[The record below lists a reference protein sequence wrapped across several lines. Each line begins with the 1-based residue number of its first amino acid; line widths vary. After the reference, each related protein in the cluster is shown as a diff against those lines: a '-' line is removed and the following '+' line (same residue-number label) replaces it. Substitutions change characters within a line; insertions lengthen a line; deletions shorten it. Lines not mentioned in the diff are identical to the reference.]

1 MTWKKWLSIG
11 LSAVLVAV
19 TVFVLWPRVEIRASN
34 SYVSMGAG
42 IYQDIDLTPP
52 TLDIKFEPSG
62 THVDNKGNL
71 KIRLDFY
78 PTPTSKSYEQHHVEV
93 VDETSPEFLA
103 GYKGEL
109 DKEGNPVDEA
119 DYQKWVDGLPKHWVV
134 NPCLCHFITVS
145 PDITVAGLDSIIG
158 TYFTGNVTAT
168 IDDIMSRTGTNESAH
183 LISPYMRSKTTMTS
197 AKVSKTNEETLKQAI
212 NTQFTDYKIDAGA
225 TVGQIEDV
233 KPESIDVGPG
243 ATNRSSS
250 SFLSYMST
258 SYTKVDKANPANAT
272 GTLDTVEIWMQEN
285 TGANDIWAGTF
296 SASSNDLT
304 CHDSVSLG
312 DVPAGSKQTYTGLS
326 VDVNSG
332 EYLGTCGKAKGTSIS
347 SSIEYATSGGSDVWY
362 KGGEYIDPTDT
373 ATFSVLSGDVISIYA
388 TGTESASASLTNSP
402 DSKAFG
408 TVAENTTYYAK
419 GSAPSN
425 PVVDGECT
433 FTITND
439 SAGAEDIDIKC
450 SNFTGGV
457 GWTLASS
464 VGENQVKITAYY
476 SGQNPASGIV
486 LTTSD
491 QEFYDGLASSA
502 TIKWDFKFETGTFT
516 DGAAKTATITL
527 TAVAED

>member
-1 MTWKKWLSIG
+1 MNNWKRWLSIG

-19 TVFVLWPRVEIRASN
+19 TVIMLYPRVEVRASN
-34 SYVSMGAG
+34 SYVS
-42 IYQDIDLTPP
+42 ISTRLSQHFDIDLTPP

-62 THVDNKGNL
+62 THVDSKGNL

-78 PTPTSKSYEQHHVEV
+78 PTPTSKCYELYHTET

-103 GYKGEL
+103 GYKGKL
-109 DKEGNPVDEA
+109 DKDGNPVNLV
-119 DYQKWVDGLPKHWVV
+119 DYQKWQDGLPKHWVV
-134 NPCLCHFITVS
+134 NPCLCHFITVP
-145 PDITVAGLDSIIG
+145 PDVTKADIDSIIA

-168 IDDIMSRTGTNESAH
+168 IDDIMSRTGEHETAH

-197 AKVSKTNEETLKQAI
+197 AKVSKTDEETLKQTI
-212 NTQFTDYKIDAGA
+212 NTQLTDYKITAGA

-233 KPESIDVGPG
+233 KSGSIDVGPG
-243 ATNRSSS
+243 ATDRASGYGGGPAKT
-250 SFLSYMST
+250 FLA
-258 SYTKVDKANPANAT
+258 KDNPANANGSLDT
-272 GTLDTVEIWMQEN
+272 FELYFASENGTLVK
-285 TGANDIWAGTF
+285 AGTF
-296 SASSNDLT
+296 SGASTTWTNRDYET
-304 CHDSVSLG
+304 IGTVTY
-312 DVPAGSKQTYTGLS
+312 GSKQTFTGLAC
-326 VDVNSG
+326 DVATDDIAG
-332 EYLGTCGKAKGTSIS
+332 VGFTGGI
-347 SSIEYATSGGSDVWY
+347 IEIDSSGGAGILNAFASNFGNGSQSY
-362 KGGEYIDPTDT
+362 S
-373 ATFSVLSGDVISIYA
+373 TFDADGILSVYA
-388 TGTESASASLTNSP
+388 TGTESGGTPSLTNSP

-425 PVVDGECT
+425 PVDDSECT

-457 GWTLASS
+457 GWTLAGS

-502 TIKWDFKFETGTFT
+502 TILWDFRFETGTFT
-516 DGAAKTATITL
+516 DGAVKTATITL